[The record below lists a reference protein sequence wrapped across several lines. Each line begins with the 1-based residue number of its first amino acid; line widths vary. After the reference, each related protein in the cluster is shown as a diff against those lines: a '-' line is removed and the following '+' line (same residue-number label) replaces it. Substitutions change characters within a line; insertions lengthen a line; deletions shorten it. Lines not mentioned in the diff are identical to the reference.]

1 MSYAAARLRMT
12 MTDLITKPAGNLQV
26 PGERRLTAAEFQ
38 SLAEVPAAAE
48 WFANLDNP
56 RTRRAY
62 QGDIEDFNSFIGISS
77 PDQFRAVT
85 RAHVLAWRRQLEQRG
100 LAGATIRRKLAA
112 LASLFDHLLDANAV
126 AGGNPVHGVK
136 RPRIETSE
144 GKTPALGDHQAKA
157 LLEAPAASTTKG
169 LRDRAILAVLLYHGL
184 RREEA
189 ARLTVQDILE
199 RRGIKHLRVHG
210 KGGKLRYLPLHP
222 VALQRIHSYLEATGH
237 HQEQADAPLFVPL
250 RGRKTGAGFQL
261 RVFMPWWAITP
272 GLPASRSPAWGCMD
286 CGPLLRPTPW
296 NTRPISL
303 RFSSGWATP
312 TSAPRA
318 SMIGEHLDL
327 KTRPPSKCVTDSD
340 IAPHLLVRSSWRRG
354 VVDRP
359 AAEQRSEYS
368 KPPVGRWGHW
378 F

>member
-1 MSYAAARLRMT
+1 MSCALAWQRMT
-12 MTDLITKPAGNLQV
+12 MTDLIAKPAGGLQV
-26 PGERRLTAAEFQ
+26 AGERRLTAAEFQ
-38 SLAEVPAAAE
+38 GLAEVPAAAE

-56 RTRRAY
+56 RTQRAY
-62 QGDIEDFNSFIGISS
+62 RGDIEDFSNFIGISS

-136 RPRIETSE
+136 RPKIETSE

-157 LLEAPAASTTKG
+157 LLEAPDPATTKG

-189 ARLTVQDILE
+189 ARLAVHDILE

-222 VALQRIHSYLEATGH
+222 VALERIHAYLEESGH
-237 HQEQADAPLFVPL
+237 HQEQDAAPLFMPL
-250 RGRKTGAGFQL
+250 RGRKTGMGVSAEGIYALVGDYARAAGIEVAGLGVHGL
-261 RVFMPWWAITP
+261 R
-272 GLPASRSPAWGCMD
+272 
-286 CGPLLRPTPW
+286 
-296 NTRPISL
+296 
-303 RFSSGWATP
+303 ATAA
-312 TSAPRA
+312 TNAL
-318 SMIGEHLDL
+318 EHEA
-327 KTRPPSKCVTDSD
+327 D
-340 IAPHLLVRSSWRRG
+340 IAKVQQWLGHANISTTRIYDRRACRPEDSPTYKVR
-354 VVDRP
+354 
-359 AAEQRSEYS
+359 Y
-368 KPPVGRWGHW
+368 
-378 F
+378 

>member
-1 MSYAAARLRMT
+1 
-12 MTDLITKPAGNLQV
+12 MTDLIAKPAGGLQV
-26 PGERRLTAAEFQ
+26 TGERRLTAAEFQ
-38 SLAEVPAAAE
+38 GLAEVPAAAE

-62 QGDIEDFNSFIGISS
+62 QGDIEDFSAFIGITS

-85 RAHVLAWRRQLEQRG
+85 RAHVLAWRRQLEKRG

-136 RPRIETSE
+136 RPRIESSE

-157 LLEAPAASTTKG
+157 LLDAPDPATIKG

-189 ARLTVQDILE
+189 ARLVVQDILE

-222 VALQRIHSYLEATGH
+222 VALERIHAYLEASGH
-237 HQEQADAPLFVPL
+237 NQEEATAPLFVPL
-250 RGRKTGAGFQL
+250 RGRKTGAGVSAEGIYSLVGGYARAAGIEVAGLGVHGL
-261 RVFMPWWAITP
+261 RATAATNALEHEADIAKVQQWLGHANISTTRIYDRR
-272 GLPASRSPAWGCMD
+272 ASRPEDSP
-286 CGPLLRPTPW
+286 TY
-296 NTRPISL
+296 
-303 RFSSGWATP
+303 
-312 TSAPRA
+312 
-318 SMIGEHLDL
+318 
-327 KTRPPSKCVTDSD
+327 K
-340 IAPHLLVRSSWRRG
+340 VR
-354 VVDRP
+354 
-359 AAEQRSEYS
+359 Y
-368 KPPVGRWGHW
+368 
-378 F
+378 